1 MTVPGLP
8 AQHEIVDPTGPP
20 APRRPVRVAVA
31 GLGRAGIAHAAAVS
45 SIPGCE
51 LVGVV
56 DARAAARR
64 DVRGLGYDAPS
75 FGSVAKLVARTQP
88 DALFVSAGWQE
99 RGPIAR
105 AALEAGVA
113 VCVDPP
119 IAPTLAEAAAVVRL
133 AAERNT
139 PLASCHALACHPVF
153 ARARAILASGAL
165 GEIRQV
171 RSSTYLSRV
180 FSPESQQRAAPA
192 ESAGGALVHSALDL
206 LFVLL
211 WLLGPPVQVRA
222 TSRRFYGPFEDEI
235 HTMMA
240 LPGGAEVGLDCSW
253 SVPGYPRQSSVIEAE
268 GANGKMLISDD
279 ALEVELASGH
289 GPLPSGPL
297 RLGHSELPQAAR
309 FDLGG
314 ETLYLADASFLAWV
328 AGGPPP
334 AGRGDAALEAL
345 RVMDVVYE
353 SARDGG
359 KPIAFVAP

>member
-8 AQHEIVDPTGPP
+8 DEILGPIGPP
-20 APRRPVRVAVA
+20 APQRPVRVAVA

-45 SIPGCE
+45 TIPGCE

-139 PLASCHALACHPVF
+139 PLA
-153 ARARAILASGAL
+153 
-165 GEIRQV
+165 
-171 RSSTYLSRV
+171 
-180 FSPESQQRAAPA
+180 
-192 ESAGGALVHSALDL
+192 
-206 LFVLL
+206 
-211 WLLGPPVQVRA
+211 
-222 TSRRFYGPFEDEI
+222 
-235 HTMMA
+235 
-240 LPGGAEVGLDCSW
+240 
-253 SVPGYPRQSSVIEAE
+253 
-268 GANGKMLISDD
+268 
-279 ALEVELASGH
+279 
-289 GPLPSGPL
+289 
-297 RLGHSELPQAAR
+297 
-309 FDLGG
+309 
-314 ETLYLADASFLAWV
+314 
-328 AGGPPP
+328 
-334 AGRGDAALEAL
+334 
-345 RVMDVVYE
+345 
-353 SARDGG
+353 
-359 KPIAFVAP
+359 